1 MEAIKEEPLQRGS
14 SFIACRC
21 GRAAGIPGSYSFSF
35 FCMPQWKFFSNW
47 LVGCCLYSLL
57 CLTPAQAQT
66 PSTIFISEVA
76 WAGSSLSASDEWIEL
91 ANPTSEAIDI
101 SGWQLTGAA
110 SSGMILTLP
119 EGSIIAPQTTFLIA
133 NYNTEHENASFAI
146 TPSYVTSSISLSN
159 SALQITLTNAQGEA
173 MDVAG
178 NGAVPFAGTSG
189 GTSAGGVYA
198 SMQRLSPASD
208 GSLAESWTTTTTQTG
223 IKDGLL
229 DLATPGAFL
238 FENMTEETPVAQTET
253 VVEEE
258 IQITETTSVTEETDA
273 LTETAIEEV
282 SLGQEISSPS
292 EEQTIESETPQTSVS
307 LETEEDSV
315 PESTETSEPSVAETA
330 DDSVIMTEE
339 ISSTLEET
347 TENTVAE
354 SAQENTSTQTDTPSQ
369 EEQASQAFSSY
380 QQGDLL
386 INEFISHP
394 MEGEEEWV
402 EFHLPG
408 TEKVLL
414 AGWTLEDATGKQ
426 TALGDTTI
434 TGGSYLLVAS
444 PKGILNNDGDTL
456 ILKDGTGNVIDT
468 LVYGTPEIPAP
479 EKGIALAKT
488 IAGIWHETTTATPG
502 SENIF
507 SVMLEESANEAPS
520 SSPATEEQTVK
531 GSQEETPAS
540 LSYDYASLRLSE
552 IYPNTKGSD
561 EAEEF
566 IEIENIGEKTVDLFG
581 VILEDASGKQYI
593 FPDHQLLANVALFSV
608 PRLVSGIALNNLKE
622 TVFLYDPSYQLLDQV
637 SYEKS
642 TQGQSLA
649 RISGSW
655 SWTTHLTQN
664 EPNAFPNTQMD
675 DPSTTPTTDIIL
687 SSATTTTTSVSV
699 DRAHT
704 ASRYSLKTLAQAQDL
719 SDDTQVRVTG
729 VVNTT
734 PGTLGKQ
741 IFYLQ
746 DETGGLQIYQY
757 RSDFPDL
764 QEGDMITVQGTMST
778 NRGERRLKIGGKEDI
793 TLVQTSSPL
802 IAQEFALSEVS
813 EEYAGALVSISGIVV
828 SKENASIVLEEEGV
842 QMTVRLASSTG
853 LTTGDFPTGAHMT
866 ITGILTKND
875 NTLTLLPRSV
885 EDIQIVSQTTDEPL
899 VSGLSAQEQ
908 TSRRIALALTLMA
921 CAALAGFALFH
932 YAPRITSYVTR
943 RPVRIGA

>member
-1 MEAIKEEPLQRGS
+1 
-14 SFIACRC
+14 
-21 GRAAGIPGSYSFSF
+21 
-35 FCMPQWKFFSNW
+35 MPQWKFFSNW

-66 PSTIFISEVA
+66 PSTVFISEVA

-133 NYNTEHENASFAI
+133 NYNTEHENASFTI

-159 SALQITLTNAQGEA
+159 SALQITLTNTQGEI
-173 MDVAG
+173 MDIVGDGSAPL
-178 NGAVPFAGTSG
+178 VGTSG
-189 GTSAGGVYA
+189 GTASGGVYA
-198 SMQRLSPASD
+198 SMQRLFPASD

-229 DLATPGAFL
+229 DLATPGVFL
-238 FENMTEETPVAQTET
+238 FENMMEETPVVQTET

-258 IQITETTSVTEETDA
+258 IQITETTPVTEETDA

-282 SLGQEISSPS
+282 SLGQEVSSPS
-292 EEQTIESETPQTSVS
+292 EEQTIESEAPQTSVS

-315 PESTETSEPSVAETA
+315 PESTETSEPSVAETVE
-330 DDSVIMTEE
+330 DSIVVTEE
-339 ISSTLEET
+339 LSSSPEET
-347 TENTVAE
+347 TEEVVAE

-369 EEQASQAFSSY
+369 EEQASQTFSSY

-386 INEFISHP
+386 INEFVSHP
-394 MEGEEEWV
+394 TEEGEEWV
-402 EFHLPG
+402 EFYLPG
-408 TEKVLL
+408 TEEVLL
-414 AGWTLEDATGKQ
+414 TGWTLEDATGKQ

-468 LVYGTPEIPAP
+468 LVYGTSEIPAP
-479 EKGIALAKT
+479 KKGMALAKT
-488 IAGIWHETTTATPG
+488 IAGIWQETNTITPG

-507 SVMLEESANEAPS
+507 SVMPKESASEASS
-520 SSPATEEQTVK
+520 SSPYTTEEKTVEE
-531 GSQEETPAS
+531 SQEETPVS
-540 LSYDYASLRLSE
+540 LSYNYASLRISE

-566 IEIENIGEKTVDLFG
+566 IEIENIGEEAVDLFG

-622 TVFLYDPSYQLLDQV
+622 TVFLYDPSHQLLDQV

-655 SWTTHLTQN
+655 SWTARLTQN
-664 EPNAFPNTQMD
+664 EPNAFPNTQVD
-675 DPSTTPTTDIIL
+675 RPQTASTANTAV
-687 SSATTTTTSVSV
+687 SSAATTATYHSV
-699 DRAHT
+699 DRAYAT
-704 ASRYSLKTLAQAQDL
+704 SGYPLKTLAQAQDL

-734 PGTLGKQ
+734 PGILGKQ

-778 NRGERRLKIGGKEDI
+778 NRGERRLKISGKEDI

-802 IAQEFALSEVS
+802 VAQEFALSEVS
-813 EEYAGALVSISGIVV
+813 EEYAGALVAISGIVV
-828 SKENASIVLEEEGV
+828 SKENASIALEEEGV
-842 QMTVRLASSTG
+842 QIMVRLASSTG
-853 LTTGDFPTGAHMT
+853 LTTGDFPTGARMT

-875 NTLTLLPRSV
+875 NALTLLPRSA
-885 EDIQIVSQTTDEPL
+885 EDIQIVSQTTEEPL

-921 CAALAGFALFH
+921 CTALAGFALFH